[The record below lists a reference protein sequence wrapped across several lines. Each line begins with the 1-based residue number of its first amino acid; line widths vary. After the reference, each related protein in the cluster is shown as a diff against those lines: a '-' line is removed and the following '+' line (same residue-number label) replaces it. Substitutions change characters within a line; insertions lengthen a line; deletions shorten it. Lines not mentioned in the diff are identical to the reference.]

1 MNGKIFLAE
10 LKRRLPY
17 KVNIKDIRSKLTMI
31 FHEYQ
36 CKRSGYR
43 SFRIRIGKDVC
54 YIFDQLVAHK
64 DYAIFEKTDE
74 TSVKSC
80 GTSSSKRSC
89 TNADIRNAERK
100 ADIHRV
106 ALELEDLELNEDQ
119 IGSALFKLT
128 NPNMQIGFWACRT
141 RGIRRHFVLHM
152 LNQYHGA
159 KDQETQGETKIIR
172 KGDTISL
179 QDLLFTKDRDYLVR
193 YNGDQ
198 QVKAAHLTDGCE
210 LFERYGGLGYPF
222 SDEWIE
228 YLEIQDAE
236 TAKKPS
242 LNALLGSLKRDYVI
256 SSKGDK
262 VPIDTLEE
270 KVVALYFYEEDEKMG
285 ARFNFLN
292 LLERG

>member
-1 MNGKIFLAE
+1 MRGLVKLRNFYICS
-10 LKRRLPY
+10 KRNNNYASSRNY
-17 KVNIKDIRSKLTMI
+17 YYHRST
-31 FHEYQ
+31 
-36 CKRSGYR
+36 
-43 SFRIRIGKDVC
+43 
-54 YIFDQLVAHK
+54 VASTFTCPFNST
-64 DYAIFEKTDE
+64 ATN
-74 TSVKSC
+74 
-80 GTSSSKRSC
+80 SSSYLQTYPFSNC
-89 TNADIRNAERK
+89 PDN
-100 ADIHRV
+100 
-106 ALELEDLELNEDQ
+106 
-119 IGSALFKLT
+119 
-128 NPNMQIGFWACRT
+128 
-141 RGIRRHFVLHM
+141 LH
-152 LNQYHGA
+152 LKYHGA
-159 KDQETQGETKIIR
+159 KDQETQGEIKIIR

-270 KVVALYFYEEDEKMG
+270 KFTEVDAKAILAAHVPQCDKEAWTHSKDGTYNVKR
-285 ARFNFLN
+285 ARDIPVTLP
-292 LLERG
+292 E